1 MFIRAWDVSSR
12 WGLAGASAS
21 DPELPEMRELH
32 PQVGDYVFVIM
43 EHDKQGRLRAKLA
56 GEQELAPLAFH
67 APESWK
73 GQWFTALVYKPLQMG
88 TFVIID
94 GGVIGF
100 GAIGMIHSSER
111 TRIAAWRRGESS
123 GKPYPGRWQG

>member
-1 MFIRAWDVSSR
+1 
-12 WGLAGASAS
+12 
-21 DPELPEMRELH
+21 MRELH

-111 TRIAAWRRGESS
+111 TRMPRLGEEVKVRVSHIRED
-123 GKPYPGRWQG
+123 GRANLSMVPQKRLAGRMMQTDCSLF